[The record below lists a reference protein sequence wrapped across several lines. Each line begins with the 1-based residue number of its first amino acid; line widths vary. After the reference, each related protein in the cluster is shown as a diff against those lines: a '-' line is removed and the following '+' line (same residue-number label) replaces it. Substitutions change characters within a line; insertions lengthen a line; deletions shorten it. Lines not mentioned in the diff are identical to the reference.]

1 MTYSPI
7 MNELNSLVSA
17 IISHGK
23 TGNLRAVIQT
33 LHELEKETKEFKSN
47 KQAQEIVAEAYR
59 HALEPFAVAKKFK
72 EVENFCT
79 KIENIFRSDA
89 SSETLQE
96 TYSEALNAMIF
107 HYIMAEQDKVIQR
120 TLKLLGGF
128 ANRHQNNPFVQF
140 NYALSLSKVAVYYA
154 EKENKD
160 VTYDI
165 LWEIIGIVTF
175 YPGKEILTQ
184 VTDGLLQC
192 INVAG
197 NRLNMNELE
206 NLATRV
212 DEFINFTN
220 EFEIQQ
226 KLTACQGKIFQHI
239 AGQRMRNGL
248 SPDGKIQP
256 KYSRR

>member
-7 MNELNSLVSA
+7 MNELNSMVSA

-33 LHELEKETKEFKSN
+33 LNALEKETKEYKSN

-72 EVENFCT
+72 EVENFYT
-79 KIENIFRSDA
+79 KIDHIWRTDSN
-89 SSETLQE
+89 SESLQE
-96 TYSEALNAMIF
+96 TLSEALNAMIF
-107 HYIMAEQDKVIQR
+107 HYIMAEQNKDIHR
-120 TLKLLGGF
+120 ILKQLGSF
-128 ANRHQNNPFVQF
+128 ANKHQNNPFVQF
-140 NYALSLSKVAVYYA
+140 NYALSLSKVAEYFA
-154 EKENKD
+154 AKEDKD
-160 VTYDI
+160 VSYNI

-184 VTDGLLQC
+184 VTEGLLQC
-192 INVAG
+192 ITVAG

-206 NLATRV
+206 DLASRI

-248 SPDGKIQP
+248 SPDGKAAP
-256 KYSRR
+256 KYRR

>member
-33 LHELEKETKEFKSN
+33 LNELEKETKELKSN
-47 KQAQEIVAEAYR
+47 SQVQEIIADAYR

-72 EVENFCT
+72 EVENFCA
-79 KIENIFRSDA
+79 KIDQILRLDTSN
-89 SSETLQE
+89 ETIQE

-107 HYIMAEQDKVIQR
+107 HYIMAEHDKAIHKV
-120 TLKLLGGF
+120 LKKLGAF
-128 ANRHQNNPFVQF
+128 ANKHQNNPFVQF
-140 NYALSLSKVAVYYA
+140 NYALSLSKVAEYFA
-154 EKENKD
+154 EKENKE

-184 VTDGLLQC
+184 VTEGLLQC

-206 NLATRV
+206 DLATRI

-226 KLTACQGKIFQHI
+226 KLTACQGKVFQHI

-248 SPDGKIQP
+248 SPDGKVAP
-256 KYSRR
+256 KYRR